1 VLAAHACSTTAALTT
16 VALMQGTVIALRLIA
31 HLVGCACAIGEMQH
45 RLSVD
50 DKGSGLLKDK

>member
-1 VLAAHACSTTAALTT
+1 MQHYSCSEYCGSHAGNCHRAAP
-16 VALMQGTVIALRLIA
+16 VA

-45 RLSVD
+45 RMSVD